1 MKEIDVSTQL
11 TVLSMHVWRR
21 EAGINLLHD
30 WSAVGRKTLKER
42 MKAADAVFQELLQ
55 EVAQVA
61 CDVRLA
67 LACRVI

>member
-1 MKEIDVSTQL
+1 
-11 TVLSMHVWRR
+11 
-21 EAGINLLHD
+21 
-30 WSAVGRKTLKER
+30 